1 MQSML
6 CMGIKNTNP
15 LIKNLSRLLGKN
27 LRSFVW
33 VSTVKSLD
41 RNMLHAKIAAI
52 DHKDATKA

>member
-1 MQSML
+1 
-6 CMGIKNTNP
+6 MGIKNTNP

-33 VSTVKSLD
+33 VSTVNSLD